1 MGVKGGMSTDKV
13 VFNQE
18 RTKAIERLIQ
28 SGYIQTPK
36 VIRAM
41 KQVPREEFLPQAL
54 RERAY
59 IDTPLPIGYGQTISA
74 LHMVGMMAEALNLSQ
89 GQIVLEVGSGS
100 GYHAA
105 VIAEIVARQ
114 AAEPVGHVYT
124 LEIIPE
130 LFRFAKANLRKTQY
144 DQRVTSILSDGS
156 LGLPDHAP
164 YDRIYVA
171 AAAPKIPLPLTQ
183 QLRQKG
189 LLVIPIGRRHF
200 FQELVRVKKDDE
212 HLIQDSLGGVAFVPL
227 IGKHGWKQ

>member
-1 MGVKGGMSTDKV
+1 MPSAKTSFSHERAKAVGG
-13 VFNQE
+13 
-18 RTKAIERLIQ
+18 LIQ
-28 SGYIQTPK
+28 SGYIHTPS
-36 VIRAM
+36 VIHAM
-41 KQVPREEFLPQAL
+41 QQVPREEFLPEAF

-74 LHMVGMMAEALNLSQ
+74 LHMVGMMAEALELSQ

-114 AAEPVGHVYT
+114 AIEPQGHVYT

-130 LFRFAKANLRKTQY
+130 LYQFAKANLKKTHY
-144 DQRVTSILSDGS
+144 NETVTAINGDGS

-171 AAAPKIPLPLTQ
+171 AAAPHIPVPLTQ
-183 QLRQKG
+183 QLRDQG
-189 LLVIPIGRRHF
+189 LLVIPVGRRHF
-200 FQELVRVKKDDE
+200 FQELLRIKKDGE
-212 HLIQDSLGGVAFVPL
+212 RLIQDSLGGVAFVPL
-227 IGKHGWKQ
+227 TGKKGWKQ

>member
-1 MGVKGGMSTDKV
+1 MSTDNV

-28 SGYIQTPK
+28 SGYIRSPK

-105 VIAEIVARQ
+105 VIAEIVAHQ
-114 AAEPVGHVYT
+114 ATEPVGHVYT

-130 LFRFAKANLRKTQY
+130 LFHFAQANLRKTQY
-144 DQRVTSILSDGS
+144 DKRVTSILSDGS

-171 AAAPKIPLPLTQ
+171 AAAPKIPVPLTQ

-212 HLIQDSLGGVAFVPL
+212 RLIQDSLGGVAFVPL
-227 IGKHGWKQ
+227 MGKHGWKQ